1 MKMKHIICLFLSVT
15 MLLCMAAC
23 GGKNPEAPT
32 RPSENSSQPTQ
43 DMQAQAGTVNING
56 YNISVVSYDEKYKD
70 YEFYDYMNG
79 GIHPNSYSFPSTKV
93 PAKTTVEHIS
103 SKDDFIA
110 FQDTYNDIVYRE
122 KDTLIFE
129 PNKVKHEHRA
139 NGLSN
144 ESDFE
149 LLNLFISSP
158 ELDPFSSLRCEQ
170 FFIPVEGQENKY
182 LCGQFYDASTQT
194 AYIHLGYNGNPH
206 AQYERSTD
214 GELISQNSKA
224 TYAML
229 SIAFHKDAL
238 NAVKNIV
245 IVLPDPG
252 TVPSK

>member
-1 MKMKHIICLFLSVT
+1 MKTKQIICLFLFVT

-23 GGKNPEAPT
+23 GGKNPET
-32 RPSENSSQPTQ
+32 STKSSENSSQPTQ
-43 DMQAQAGTVNING
+43 NMQAPAGTVNING
-56 YNISVVSYDEKYKD
+56 YNVSVVSYDEKYQG

-103 SKDDFIA
+103 SKDDFIS

-129 PNKVKHEHRA
+129 PNNVKHEHRA

-144 ESDFE
+144 ESEFE